1 MGRFTVIGL
10 GNFGSNVAKVLFEL
24 GHEVICLDINENLI
38 RSAQKNSTYS
48 LVGQATDMSVLSSL
62 QVKNMDAVFVSLGED
77 ISASVLV
84 ILHLRDLGAK
94 RIIGKIVSEDHGR
107 ILMKVGA
114 HEVVFPERD
123 MAVRTANEVSSPSIM
138 NYLDLSP
145 EYAIQEIAP
154 SDGFTGK
161 TLAETRI
168 RQEFGV
174 NVIGIKD
181 VIGDRITLNPEANYL
196 IKDSDVLIVIGRR
209 DDLGRLAKKK

>member
-1 MGRFTVIGL
+1 MGRFGVIGL

-24 GHEVICLDINENLI
+24 GHEVICLDINESLI
-38 RSAQKNSTYS
+38 NAAQKYSTYS
-48 LVGQATDMSVLSSL
+48 LVGQATDLSVLSSL
-62 QVKNMDAVFVSLGED
+62 QVKNMDALFVSLGEE
-77 ISASVLV
+77 ISASVMV
-84 ILHLRDLGAK
+84 VLHLRDLGAK

-123 MAVRTANEVSSPSIM
+123 MAIRSANEVSTPTIM

-145 EYAIQEIAP
+145 EYSINEIAP
-154 SDGFTGK
+154 PEAFIGK

-174 NVIGIKD
+174 NVIGLKD
-181 VIGDRITLNPEANYL
+181 VISDQITINPEANYL
-196 IKDSDVLIVIGRR
+196 IKDSDILIVIGRR
-209 DDLGRLAKKK
+209 EDLNRLARKK